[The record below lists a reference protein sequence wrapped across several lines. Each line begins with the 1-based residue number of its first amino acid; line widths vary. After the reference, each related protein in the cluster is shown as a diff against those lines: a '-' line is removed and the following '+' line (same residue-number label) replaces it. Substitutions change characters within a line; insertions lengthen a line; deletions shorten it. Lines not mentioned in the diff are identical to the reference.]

1 MPAKI
6 DRRRRGKVDKQISPI
21 SPEKVFQ
28 MSVITSSSFVN
39 SKLGVGELKALAKSS
54 QVYLNYEGRRIL
66 LQAPQLTVPY
76 DASDYQ
82 GDGKFKVQF
91 SFKGRDTNP
100 RVAKFHDVIEAV
112 DNFVIDM
119 AVKNCGKWFK
129 KPGMTREMLKL
140 FFKPTLRY
148 SKDKDGNEKREY
160 PPHMS
165 VALKRKPST
174 DGSGAFIAEIYD
186 DARKMIEGV
195 TPVEALRRN
204 AEVVPILSCGGIW
217 IVDGK
222 FGLTWTLHQAI
233 IKVPGEGGASSRGF
247 LGIEE
252 DTDGTLVTAA
262 DEDLMAA
269 VLPSKPV
276 AAPVAA
282 SAGDDEDDDEEEDE
296 DHTEEAPPVPVRK
309 AAPPAPAPPTPAK
322 VVKVAKV
329 AKATK

>member
-1 MPAKI
+1 LY
-6 DRRRRGKVDKQISPI
+6 ISD
-21 SPEKVFQ
+21 KVFQ

-54 QVYLNYEGRRIL
+54 QVYLNYDGRRML

-100 RVAKFHDVIEAV
+100 RVAKFHDVIEAI
-112 DNFVIDM
+112 DNFVVDM

-129 KPGMTREMLKL
+129 KPGMTRDMLKL

-165 VALKRKPST
+165 VALKRKPSPT
-174 DGSGAFIAEIYD
+174 NDGPFIAEIYD
-186 DARKMIEGV
+186 DARKMIQDKS
-195 TPVEALRRN
+195 PVEALRRN
-204 AEVVPILSCGGIW
+204 AEVVPILSCGGVW

-222 FGLTWTLHQAI
+222 FGITWTLHQAI
-233 IKVPGEGGASSRGF
+233 IKVPGEGTSSGGF
-247 LGIEE
+247 LGVE
-252 DTDGTLVTAA
+252 DEAGDSTLVTAA

-269 VLPSKPV
+269 VLPSTTTHGG
-276 AAPVAA
+276 
-282 SAGDDEDDDEEEDE
+282 AGTAVDEDEDDDEDEDE
-296 DHTEEAPPVPVRK
+296 DHVEAAPPVPVRK
-309 AAPPAPAPPTPAK
+309 APVHVKAPTK
-322 VVKVAKV
+322 VGKVT
-329 AKATK
+329 KAGK